1 MMKRIG
7 VILITVFV
15 LLATACERRELVE
28 MNHVTKIAVKVN
40 IDAVANVTCDVY
52 NEKIQVP
59 KIEPSA
65 MHVLFYEAESEKVAA
80 ESFISEVG
88 VDTDGKRVLHG
99 NISIMPGNYKM
110 LIYDFGTESTIVE
123 NYYKWKECRAY
134 TNEISPA
141 LKGTLLSKADP
152 KAIEEAYI
160 VYEPDHLVVA
170 TSENEY
176 IPYHE
181 GIHTIQADAM
191 SVVES
196 YYLQIKVKGLEYVS
210 SAQAILSG
218 MVNANKISSNTK
230 VIEPQ
235 ATIWFDLEKSDDKG
249 VPVICTVF
257 NTFGRI
263 EDSQNDLEVTFDIKT
278 HDGRTVQEKFDISEL
293 FHTEECIKH
302 HWLLLEETIEIS
314 PPISSGGG
322 FNPEVGD
329 WDEEHH
335 DIYL

>member
-1 MMKRIG
+1 MKKFEI
-7 VILITVFV
+7 ILLAAFV
-15 LLATACERRELVE
+15 LLASACERRELVD
-28 MNHVTKIAVKVN
+28 MNHLTKIAVKVN

-52 NEKIQVP
+52 NEKVQTP

-123 NYYKWKECRAY
+123 HYYTWKECRAF
-134 TNEISPA
+134 TNEIPPA

-181 GIHTIQADAM
+181 GMHTIQADAM

-218 MVNANKISSNTK
+218 MVNANKISSNTR